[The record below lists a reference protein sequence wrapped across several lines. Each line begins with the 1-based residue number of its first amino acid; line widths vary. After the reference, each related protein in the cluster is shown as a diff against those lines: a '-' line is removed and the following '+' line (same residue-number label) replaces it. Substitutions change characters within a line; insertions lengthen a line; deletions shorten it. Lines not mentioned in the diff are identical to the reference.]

1 MILSSDLDR
10 RPRKFPCKDG
20 AACKF
25 LSLPLGCRLVFAAA
39 MDLFQQKKYVVKYQ
53 NFSMVI
59 VSYEFAEQ
67 QV

>member
-39 MDLFQQKKYVVKYQ
+39 TDLFIVYQQIKTCDGEKSK
-53 NFSMVI
+53 F
-59 VSYEFAEQ
+59 
-67 QV
+67 